1 MVFPI
6 NSRITGH
13 VGRLD
18 IIPGTGIYRTAAG
31 SKGCYKTGNCTDMTN
46 MLAFFLYQ
54 EKPEPHIKTVMENLW
69 LMLF

>member
-6 NSRITGH
+6 NGRITGH

-46 MLAFFLYQ
+46 MLAFFYIRRNRN
-54 EKPEPHIKTVMENLW
+54 PI
-69 LMLF
+69 